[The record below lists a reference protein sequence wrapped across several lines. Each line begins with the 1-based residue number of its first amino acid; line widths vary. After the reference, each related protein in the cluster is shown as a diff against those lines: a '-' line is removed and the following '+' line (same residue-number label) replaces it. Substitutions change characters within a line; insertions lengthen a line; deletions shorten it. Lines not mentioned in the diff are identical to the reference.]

1 MTWAVPGEPMGRK
14 SEVIALVQD
23 IVVALVVVA
32 IVLGALYIYGGRWP
46 PMVVVE
52 SESMQHSDEW
62 SFVGVIDTG
71 DLTLVRI
78 LDKSGPVVTWVEG
91 RDSDYSTY
99 GEFGDVIIYHKNGL
113 SQTTPIIHRAI
124 VRIEYNVTGGGFD
137 VPTMDPVEW
146 NCLTS
151 FAIPDFTSYHT
162 GEPETVDLVIDVS
175 VILNNFK
182 NNNAVDPHGGIITK
196 GDHNREVDQYSLP
209 AWTGLGA
216 PPPGVSRLVE
226 PVEDEWIVG
235 VARGEIPWFGL
246 IKLWARGQTELHPPP
261 KNSGSNLVISV
272 VLLLVAPFLAESVV
286 IEYRL
291 IHPKEEDADRSEGK
305 GRRRRRGG
313 DDTEEEEKEG
323 STSFIDV
330 IKGAFKKE

>member
-1 MTWAVPGEPMGRK
+1 MTRVVPGEPMGKK

-32 IVLGALYIYGGRWP
+32 IVLGALYVYGGRWP

-52 SESMQHSDEW
+52 SESMQHSDDW

-71 DLTLVRI
+71 DLTLVRV

-113 SQTTPIIHRAI
+113 TQTTPIIHRAI
-124 VRIEYNVTGGGFD
+124 VRIEYNETGGGFD
-137 VPTMDPVEW
+137 VPSIEGNW
-146 NCLTS
+146 NVQAS
-151 FAIPDFTSYHT
+151 FEIADFTSYHT
-162 GEPETVDLVIDVS
+162 GEPETIDLVIDITA
-175 VILNNFK
+175 ILLNFER
-182 NNNAVDPHGGIITK
+182 NPAVDPHGGIITK
-196 GDHNREVDQYSLP
+196 GDHNREVDQFSLP
-209 AWTGLGA
+209 AWTGQGA

-226 PVEDEWIVG
+226 PVEDGSIVG

-246 IKLWARGQTELHPPP
+246 IKLWARGQTEAHPPP
-261 KNSGSNLVISV
+261 GNSGSNLVISV

-291 IHPKEEDADRSEGK
+291 IHPKEEGDKKDGG
-305 GRRRRRGG
+305 GRRRRHKGE
-313 DDTEEEEKEG
+313 DTDEEGKEG
-323 STSFIDV
+323 SASFIDV
-330 IKGAFKKE
+330 IKGAFKREQ

>member
-1 MTWAVPGEPMGRK
+1 
-14 SEVIALVQD
+14 
-23 IVVALVVVA
+23 VALVVVA

-62 SFVGVIDTG
+62 SSIGVIDTG
-71 DLTLVRI
+71 DLTLVRV

-113 SQTTPIIHRAI
+113 TQTTPIIHRAI
-124 VRIEYNVTGGGFD
+124 VRIEYNAATGSYD
-137 VPTMDPVEW
+137 VPSMDIWDCRTFFV
-146 NCLTS
+146 
-151 FAIPDFTSYHT
+151 IPDFTSYHT
-162 GEPETVDLVIDVS
+162 GEPETIDLVINIT
-175 VILNNFK
+175 VILNNF
-182 NNNAVDPHGGIITK
+182 NRNPAVDPHDGIITK

-209 AWTGLGA
+209 AWTGPGA
-216 PPPGVSRLVE
+216 PPGGVSRLVE

-246 IKLWARGQTELHPPP
+246 IKLWARGQTEAHPPP
-261 KNSGSNLVISV
+261 QNSGSNLIISV

-291 IHPKEEDADRSEGK
+291 IHPKEEKADKSEGK
-305 GRRRRRGG
+305 GRRRRRRG
-313 DDTEEEEKEG
+313 DDTDEGEEAG

-330 IKGAFKKE
+330 IKGAFKKEQ